1 MTQAL
6 FVRDEGDGPAIV
18 LLHAFPCDGSMW
30 DEQAAALRTCGWRTL
45 VPDLPGFGA
54 SDLPGGE
61 PDLAGVVRI
70 LSADLRARGL
80 DRVVLA
86 GLSLGGYLSME
97 WLRVD
102 QARIAGLVLCDTKAS
117 SDSEPAAAGRERIA
131 TEVLARPDLSGDIL
145 EAALLP
151 NLLAPE
157 SLVDEQ
163 VVARVRGW
171 LRAAKP
177 ESIAWY
183 QRAMARR
190 PDSHADLDA
199 FDGPALVL
207 RGELDA
213 LSGRDELASMQ
224 AVLTGSRAVEV
235 PRAGHLAA
243 TEQPEAVSAAMVDF
257 VRRMG

>member
-6 FVRDEGDGPAIV
+6 IVRDEGVGPAIL

-30 DEQAAALRTCGWRTL
+30 DEQAMALRACGWRTL
-45 VPDLPGFGA
+45 VPDLPGFGG
-54 SDLPGGE
+54 SELPAGE
-61 PDLAGVVRI
+61 PDLASVVQI
-70 LSADLRARGL
+70 LSADLHDRGL

-97 WLRVD
+97 WLRFD
-102 QARIAGLVLCDTKAS
+102 DAPIAGLVLCDTKAS
-117 SDSEPAAAGRERIA
+117 ADHEPAAAGRERIA
-131 TEVLARPDLSGDIL
+131 TEVLARPELTGDIL
-145 EAALLP
+145 EGAMLP
-151 NLLAPE
+151 ALLAPD
-157 SLVDEQ
+157 SLADER
-163 VVARVRGW
+163 VLSRVRSW
-171 LRAAKP
+171 LHAAKP

-190 PDSHADLDA
+190 PDSHPDLAA

-213 LSGRDELASMQ
+213 MSGPEELARMQ
-224 AVLTGSRAVEV
+224 AALAGSVAVEV

-243 TEQPEAVSAAMVDF
+243 TEQPEAVSAALVDF
-257 VRRMG
+257 VRKQG